1 MSHTPGQKLK
11 SALNQK
17 SILNQNS
24 TLKLISTLK
33 LKCIL
38 NEKST
43 LNPPPPRTSSIYRNI
58 KVYSYYNPG

>member
-33 LKCIL
+33 LKGIL

-43 LNPPPPRTSSIYRNI
+43 LNPPPPRTSSIYHNI
-58 KVYSYYNPG
+58 KVYSCYNPG